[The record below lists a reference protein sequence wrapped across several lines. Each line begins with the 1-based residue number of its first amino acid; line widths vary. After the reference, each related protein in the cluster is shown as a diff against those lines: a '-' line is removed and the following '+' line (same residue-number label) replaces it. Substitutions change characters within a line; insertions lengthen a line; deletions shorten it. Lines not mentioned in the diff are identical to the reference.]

1 MVDWYFSW
9 LLSFLSIFIPAGVLW
24 VIFIG
29 LGAIQDWIEKLGD
42 KCHKKNT

>member
-1 MVDWYFSW
+1 MVDWYLSW
-9 LLSFLSIFIPAGVLW
+9 LLSFLYIFIPAGVLW

>member
-1 MVDWYFSW
+1 MDWYLSW
-9 LLSFLSIFIPAGVLW
+9 LLSFLYIFIPAGVLW

>member
-1 MVDWYFSW
+1 MVDWYLSW
-9 LLSFLSIFIPAGVLW
+9 LLSFLYIFILTGVLW

>member
-1 MVDWYFSW
+1 MVGWYLSW
-9 LLSFLSIFIPAGVLW
+9 LLSFLYIFIPAGVLW